1 MWKEVEL
8 ENTIVD
14 TCISSCDDLG
24 IVKPSSDK
32 CVELAKLIS
41 KKLKMMDNN
50 LYIEINVS
58 SKYSIEEKEDKAFQ
72 AFLTIKLNDKT
83 WIVYPDI
90 TNIPK
95 ELNNCV
101 YQGRIPIFVRC
112 IN

>member
-8 ENTIVD
+8 ENTFVD
-14 TCISSCDDLG
+14 TCISACDDLG
-24 IVKPSSDK
+24 IVKPSSDN
-32 CVELAKLIS
+32 CVELVELVS

-58 SKYSIEEKEDKAFQ
+58 KRYSIEEKEDKAFQ
-72 AFLTIKLNDKT
+72 AFLKIELNGKK

-90 TNIPK
+90 TNVPK

-101 YQGRIPIFVRC
+101 YSGRIPIFVRQYA
-112 IN
+112 